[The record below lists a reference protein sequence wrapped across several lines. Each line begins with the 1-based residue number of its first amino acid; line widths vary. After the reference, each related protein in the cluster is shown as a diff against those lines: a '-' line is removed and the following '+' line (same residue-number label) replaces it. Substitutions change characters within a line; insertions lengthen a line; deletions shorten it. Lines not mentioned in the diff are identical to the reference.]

1 MSNAYIEA
9 ADAIRRAAKQYELF
23 VQAAEVLARA
33 GSFEQ
38 AAREAEAAAAK
49 AKGERDAYL
58 KELED
63 ARVSVRNERGKAK
76 QARDEAAGKA
86 AEIVEAAKKEAVA
99 AADAIR
105 EQATAQAVEAKA
117 RAEAAARKAQE
128 QLQELNDECAD
139 LSTKAK
145 VLRAEIAGLSKDRD
159 AVAQALEALR
169 AKFA

>member
-9 ADAIRRAAKQYELF
+9 ADAIQRAAKQYQLF

-38 AAREAEAAAAK
+38 AAREAETAAAK
-49 AKGERDAYL
+49 AKAERDAYL
-58 KELED
+58 KELDE

-86 AEIVEAAKKEAVA
+86 AEIVEAGKKDALVQAEAI
-99 AADAIR
+99 IR
-105 EQATAQAVEAKA
+105 QATSQAEDAKA

-145 VLRAEIAGLSKDRD
+145 VLRAEIVGLSKDRD